1 MHMEVVLYFN
11 SAKKTSAPGKLAG
24 VQEIVEA
31 NGLHMQI
38 IESIP
43 TATQLRELAD
53 FWHPI
58 GAIVECGRECSNIPT
73 RLFNSM
79 PVVFFS
85 HNPKTLSPRD
95 LSVSH
100 DSVKTAQ
107 LAARELMTTGFSHFA
122 YIPYAENRY
131 WSEERQRAFAAA
143 LALNGMCCRVFRC
156 GPTAEGATGRQVEL
170 RKFLRTLPKPC
181 AVFAAND
188 LMAAETI
195 TAARF
200 EGIAIPNELAVIG
213 VDNYEQICEH
223 TMPPLTSIEPDF
235 RLGGNLAAMMLMDF
249 ARSKGAYKGDRHRTF
264 GPLLVA
270 RRASTRL
277 LAAQDRYVNEALG
290 LIRREACAGLH
301 AEKVAD
307 LFPCSRRMADIRFRK
322 ATGRSILE
330 EIHTM
335 QLERA
340 KQLLR
345 DTSMPLKS
353 IADFCGF
360 THPNSL
366 RKFFRRVTGMTLGD
380 WRANLTTDR

>member
-1 MHMEVVLYFN
+1 MEVILYFN
-11 SAKKTSAPGKLAG
+11 SAKKSSAPGKLAG
-24 VQEIVEA
+24 VQEIAEA
-31 NGLHMQI
+31 NGLHVQI
-38 IESIP
+38 IEGIP
-43 TATQLRELAD
+43 TAVQLRELAD

-58 GAIVECGRECSNIPT
+58 GAIVECGSECSNIPT

-95 LSVSH
+95 FSVSH

-131 WSEERQRAFAAA
+131 WSEERQRAFVAA
-143 LALNGMCCRVFRC
+143 LALNGRRCRIFKC
-156 GPTAEGATGRQVEL
+156 GPKADGTIGRQTEL

-188 LMAAETI
+188 LTAAETI

-200 EGIAIPNELAVIG
+200 EEIAIPNELAVIG

-235 RLGGNLAAMMLMDF
+235 RLGGNLAATMLLEF
-249 ARSKGAYKGDRHRTF
+249 ARTKGAYRGDRHRAF
-264 GPLLVA
+264 GPLRIV
-270 RRASTRL
+270 RRASTRIL
-277 LAAQDRYVNEALG
+277 TATDQHVTKALD
-290 LIRREACAGLH
+290 LIRREACAGLR
-301 AEKVAD
+301 AEKVTR

-322 ATGRSILE
+322 ATGHSILE
-330 EIHTM
+330 EIHAV
-335 QLERA
+335 QIERV

-366 RKFFRRVTGMTLGD
+366 RKFFRHATGMTLGT
-380 WRANLTTDR
+380 WRATQA